1 MTKLFRLLAIAAVS
15 LPLAASAG
23 KSHATPAPADPPEP
37 AAPAADDAQPKI
49 PFQPGPAKIPLGH
62 ELTLDLPAEHVYLD
76 PKNAKVLLEKSG
88 NFVGDNFLGIVLP
101 KDDKQNW
108 WVSVNYE
115 DEGYIKDDEKIDGE
129 EILKSMRDGLEDY
142 NKERAEKG
150 FPPLFIDGWSDP
162 PKYDK
167 GLHHLVWA
175 LELHSDKGKSVNY
188 NTRILG
194 RRGYVSLNLV
204 TDPTTLTQDK
214 PEVQKLLGRTT
225 FDNGARYTDFDSKTD
240 KVAAYGLAALIAGG
254 AGVAALKVAK
264 VGIFAKL
271 LPLIAKGFKLI
282 AAAFVA
288 LGLWIKRLFT
298 GKDDRP
304 PPPSMKSPPAGS
316 SPPPPSAGNTP
327 PDDHGS
333 GGSSGTA

>member
-1 MTKLFRLLAIAAVS
+1 MMKLARLLAIAAVS

-23 KSHATPAPADPPEP
+23 NSSAKKAPEPAPAGE
-37 AAPAADDAQPKI
+37 DAQPKI

-62 ELTLDLPAEHVYLD
+62 QITVDLPAEHVYLD

-88 NFVGDNFLGIVLP
+88 NFVGDGFLGIVLP
-101 KDDKQNW
+101 KDEKQNW
-108 WVSVNYE
+108 WVSIEYT
-115 DEGYIKDDEKIDGE
+115 DEGYVKDDEKIDGDA
-129 EILKSMRDGLEDY
+129 ILKGMREGLEDY

-150 FPPLFIDGWSDP
+150 FPPLFIDGWSDA

-167 GLHHLVWA
+167 AQHHVVWA

-194 RRGYVSLNLV
+194 RKGYVSLNLV
-204 TDPTTLTQDK
+204 TDPTTLAQDK
-214 PEVQKLLGRTT
+214 PEVQKLLGVTT
-225 FDNGARYTDFDSKTD
+225 FDSGARYSDFNSKTD

-264 VGIFAKL
+264 VGILAKL
-271 LPLIAKGFKLI
+271 LPLLAKGFKLI

-288 LGLWIKRLFT
+288 LGLWIKKLFT

-304 PPPSMKSPPAGS
+304 PPPSMKSPPAG